1 MAKWS
6 LYTLYERILTD
17 TGFVQKKNPLNYS
30 GGGKISKP
38 KTPKHGLRLETKN
51 ETGQNSTG
59 LQKTFFW
66 SFWMKLIPEYL

>member
-1 MAKWS
+1 MVPI
-6 LYTLYERILTD
+6 Y
-17 TGFVQKKNPLNYS
+17 FVWENTNRHWFCTKNPPLNYG

-38 KTPKHGLRLETKN
+38 KNPKHGLCLETKN

-59 LQKTFFW
+59 LWKTFFW